1 MIIIII
7 ITVIIFNILF
17 KQPKKKSFRLQ
28 EWNIEYDNNN
38 NNYYYHNDDDKSN
51 ILPRKRNVVNSPVF
65 EHEYAIHQ
73 IVNKF

>member
-1 MIIIII
+1 MYC
-7 ITVIIFNILF
+7 IFMFKNRGIYYIPLF
-17 KQPKKKSFRLQ
+17 WLFEQ
-28 EWNIEYDNNN
+28 NIEYDNNN
-38 NNYYYHNDDDKSN
+38 YYYYYHYDNDKSN